1 VSVDALAL
9 VRYGLRS
16 AEDPRILDTVKV
28 IDAILRKETRTG
40 PVWHRYNLDGYGEHD
55 DGSPFDGTGVGRGWP
70 LLAGERAHYEI
81 AKGNFEE
88 AERLLHVIEAQASSG
103 GLIPEQVW
111 DAEDIPKHGL
121 HNGRPAGS
129 AMPLVWAHA
138 EYIKLARSI
147 RERKVFDMPP
157 QPVIRYQTKKTS
169 WKLASWRFNQKIR
182 TIPYER
188 NLRIEVLVPATIH
201 WSRDGWKTVTD
212 SKTVDTGLGIHYAD
226 LETTGLSPGQ
236 SIVFTFFWPVAN
248 KWEGVDFQV
257 TVAEHLLTTVQ
268 AES

>member
-16 AEDPRILDTVKV
+16 AKDLRILDTVKV

-81 AKGNFEE
+81 AKGNFDE
-88 AERLLHVIEAQASSG
+88 AERLLHVIEAQASPG
-103 GLIPEQVW
+103 GLIPEQ
-111 DAEDIPKHGL
+111 
-121 HNGRPAGS
+121 
-129 AMPLVWAHA
+129 VWAHA

-157 QPVIRYQTKKTS
+157 QPVIRYQTKRTS
-169 WKLASWRFNQKIR
+169 SKLAAWRFNQKIR
-182 TIPYER
+182 TIQHGR
-188 NLRIEVLVPATIH
+188 NLRIEVLMPATIH
-201 WSRDGWKTVTD
+201 WSSDGWKTVTD

-226 LETTGLSPGQ
+226 LETATLLPGGN
-236 SIVFTFFWPVAN
+236 VAFTFFWPEAN
-248 KWEGVDFQV
+248 KWEGTDFQV
-257 TVAEHLLTTVQ
+257 VVAERPIATVQ
-268 AES
+268 VES